1 MKATIEHSFCP
12 YCDEVTELYFRI
24 INTILFSTDETELRT
39 GMERLQEKHVLM
51 IISSSAMAS
60 ITYGSAKD
68 VPVIKKKIFE
78 HRVIMAEF

>member
-1 MKATIEHSFCP
+1 MKRNCVPAWNA
-12 YCDEVTELYFRI
+12 YKK
-24 INTILFSTDETELRT
+24 
-39 GMERLQEKHVLM
+39 KHVLM